1 MLSII
6 ARKRTQTSKKISV
19 ILAGLFA
26 EYNDLEYDLYLQAL
40 DAGFKDIFLTIQA
53 NRTVSR

>member
-6 ARKRTQTSKKISV
+6 AQKRTQTSKKISV

-26 EYNDLEYDLYLQAL
+26 EYNDLEYNLYL
-40 DAGFKDIFLTIQA
+40 
-53 NRTVSR
+53 